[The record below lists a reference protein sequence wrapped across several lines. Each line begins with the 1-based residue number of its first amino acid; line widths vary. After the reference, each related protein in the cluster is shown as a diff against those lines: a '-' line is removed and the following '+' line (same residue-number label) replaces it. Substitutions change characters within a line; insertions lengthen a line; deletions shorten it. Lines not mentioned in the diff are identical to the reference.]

1 MTNQLKALAIL
12 ALATAVTAGY
22 AQTTASTPGTT
33 KTVHHKKPVPKGPS
47 VQAQIE
53 ELRQQEQSDR
63 GQIDSL
69 KQQLS
74 DRDAQLQSAQQA
86 AQQAQAAA
94 QAAQQAATAEQQ
106 SISANTDAVS
116 SLQSSVSDLKANNIS
131 IAGTIQEEQ
140 TATRKMVENPDAIH
154 FKGINLS
161 PTGSFIEFATVDR
174 TRATASDIPT
184 PFTSIPLEAADAGNI
199 SEFEMTG
206 RQSRVALTAEGKV
219 SNATIRG
226 YWEADWLGVGV
237 TSNNNKSNSYVL
249 SQRVLFAQAAMRSGW
264 TFTGGQQWSMVT
276 EYTKLLNSKAEA
288 VPFNIDPNYNVG
300 FVWTRQPG
308 FHVVKNFGTMAALG
322 MSVENDQ
329 MLAPS
334 CAGAIATGTAPSCP
348 TNYLYGAPGTGGG
361 LYNNGGQPGASS
373 SSALTTYSYN
383 VAPMFVAK
391 LAFDPKFAHMEV
403 FGVSRFF
410 RDRIYPNTTSVGA
423 YNNTTPAGGI
433 GGSLRVH
440 LGGMDLGLKGLYGDG
455 TGRLGTST
463 LPDVTVR
470 PDGALSPLH
479 SFSGMAFLEGHATK
493 RLDLYAYYGGEYVGR
508 DLAAVGAGQ
517 VGYGS
522 PFANDSGCMTQSNPG
537 TGTGTGTSP
546 ATTGTCASAN
556 KDTQEF
562 TAGYWYNFYAGPH
575 GRLRQ
580 GFQYSYLQ
588 RYLWSGL
595 GGTSINTNDN
605 VIETSLRYYMP

>member
-1 MTNQLKALAIL
+1 
-12 ALATAVTAGY
+12 
-22 AQTTASTPGTT
+22 
-33 KTVHHKKPVPKGPS
+33 
-47 VQAQIE
+47 
-53 ELRQQEQSDR
+53 
-63 GQIDSL
+63 
-69 KQQLS
+69 
-74 DRDAQLQSAQQA
+74 
-86 AQQAQAAA
+86 
-94 QAAQQAATAEQQ
+94 
-106 SISANTDAVS
+106 
-116 SLQSSVSDLKANNIS
+116 
-131 IAGTIQEEQ
+131 
-140 TATRKMVENPDAIH
+140 
-154 FKGINLS
+154 
-161 PTGSFIEFATVDR
+161 
-174 TRATASDIPT
+174 
-184 PFTSIPLEAADAGNI
+184 
-199 SEFEMTG
+199 
-206 RQSRVALTAEGKV
+206 
-219 SNATIRG
+219 
-226 YWEADWLGVGV
+226 
-237 TSNNNKSNSYVL
+237 
-249 SQRVLFAQAAMRSGW
+249 
-264 TFTGGQQWSMVT
+264 
-276 EYTKLLNSKAEA
+276 
-288 VPFNIDPNYNVG
+288 
-300 FVWTRQPG
+300 
-308 FHVVKNFGTMAALG
+308 
-322 MSVENDQ
+322 
-329 MLAPS
+329 
-334 CAGAIATGTAPSCP
+334 
-348 TNYLYGAPGTGGG
+348 LYGAPGTGGG